1 MPMGTALF
9 YASRTTESTR
19 PRRSCEGSWTYV
31 FLLDA
36 PSGGTVYERLERR
49 SPSCSIVFYIDA
61 EQAKVCNLHGAQ
73 RPLIK
78 RRSYCLQRHGC
89 YWRLEEIPQQGH
101 GRQLIST
108 PPIIFTQARI
118 KHVETDDLPQGRFG
132 RPHGRAHL
140 FGE

>member
-49 SPSCSIVFYIDA
+49 SPGCSIVFYIDA
-61 EQAKVCNLHGAQ
+61 EQANVCNLHVAQ
-73 RPLIK
+73 GPLIK
-78 RRSYCLQRHGC
+78 RRSTASGD
-89 YWRLEEIPQQGH
+89 
-101 GRQLIST
+101 
-108 PPIIFTQARI
+108 
-118 KHVETDDLPQGRFG
+118 TDVTGDSKKSRSRSWAASKSQLPQSSLPKRELNMLK
-132 RPHGRAHL
+132 RMIYHAVV
-140 FGE
+140 